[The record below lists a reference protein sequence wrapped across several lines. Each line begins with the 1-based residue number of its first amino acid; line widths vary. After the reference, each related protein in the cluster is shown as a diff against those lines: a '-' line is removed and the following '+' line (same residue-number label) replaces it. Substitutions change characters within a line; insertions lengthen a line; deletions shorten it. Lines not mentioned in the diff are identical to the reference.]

1 MSESDPILCVNRVSC
16 SKNFF
21 ASSVAA
27 AFFAEA
33 CEEGPPPALAETT
46 DESAEGS
53 KASRVRI

>member
-1 MSESDPILCVNRVSC
+1 
-16 SKNFF
+16 
-21 ASSVAA
+21 VAA